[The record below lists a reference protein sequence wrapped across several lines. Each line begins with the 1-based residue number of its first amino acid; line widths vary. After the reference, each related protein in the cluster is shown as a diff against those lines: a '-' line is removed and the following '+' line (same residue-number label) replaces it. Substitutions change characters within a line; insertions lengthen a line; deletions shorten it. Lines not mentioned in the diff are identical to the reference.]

1 MSQVKEKNA
10 WANPENGINRRVLL
24 TVFNSKMQLVRR
36 GDESERGADTK
47 LNFTSRPFTTLLDLF
62 EVISGNLRDLV
73 LRRSIE
79 LSNLGERTFC

>member
-36 GDESERGADTK
+36 GESVRGADTK
-47 LNFTSRPFTTLLDLF
+47 LNFTSCPFITLLDLF
-62 EVISGNLRDLV
+62 EDISGNLRDLV